1 LPAIAARLLARAAE
15 DATNARTHR
24 LDSPS
29 RGTALFRSRLT
40 FAALGTVRS
49 FGTSIALRQTTASFP
64 PNHLVEPIMQRFPIR
79 LFAVVSFAVAAI
91 APLRADA
98 RGGGFKFQ
106 VEETTIEKIQF
117 AIRTRQITSTDL
129 ITAYL
134 ERIKAYNGT
143 CVNEPEGI
151 LGPISTI
158 PDAGKINALTTLN
171 LRPAKRVEWGFDDRK
186 ARSITDPV
194 DDDPAMPDAFETAA
208 ALDLHFAKTGKL
220 IGPLHG
226 VVIALKDQYDTF
238 DMRTTSGA
246 DAFWANDRPPDDA
259 TFVAKLR
266 DAGAIILA
274 KANMGEYA
282 AGGITGQ
289 RSTFGGTMCNAYD
302 TERDPGASSGGSGM
316 AVAANFVTCAIGEET
331 GTSVRE
337 PAKNN
342 GSVGLAP
349 TRELIS
355 ADGMIQGG
363 LAERVGPICRTV
375 EDTARIL
382 DAYAGFD
389 PADPLTAFSVG
400 RKPEKPYWQYTRKK
414 RLDGVRIGVVREYMG
429 PYTEADAESLELVE
443 AAIDDLE
450 SIGAT
455 IVDPGP
461 VGLFQGCID
470 QFAPTWR
477 NQQFISQ
484 FPSTFPVDATGA
496 PTTDH
501 VASLADMFFDTSL
514 VPKTSTGQPDITG
527 LGSGNLGLGLTDTG
541 AGRFNFELYIRERG
555 DAAITTLQELLDNQE
570 YWNDPVIPA
579 RNLQGTADQKTVRN
593 AATLQTRFALQ
604 ITVLQCFSHYELD
617 AVVYPTGSVPPA
629 IITGPQEP
637 TLRNRPSSVWTYVNS
652 RGFPAMTV
660 PAGFTTVVYDRA
672 ADGTLLPPI
681 PAELPVGIDF
691 LGRPFS
697 EAKLFEIGAA
707 YEAATKHRRPP
718 PDFGPVTKTPAS
730 MFSARSAAPAAAKA
744 RPMPKPRKPTE
755 DELLDIQRN

>member
-1 LPAIAARLLARAAE
+1 MQRRSTLRRFAVGAALALLA
-15 DATNARTHR
+15 
-24 LDSPS
+24 
-29 RGTALFRSRLT
+29 
-40 FAALGTVRS
+40 
-49 FGTSIALRQTTASFP
+49 TSLS
-64 PNHLVEPIMQRFPIR
+64 
-79 LFAVVSFAVAAI
+79 
-91 APLRADA
+91 RADA
-98 RGGGFKFQ
+98 RAAGSGFQ
-106 VEETTIEKIQF
+106 VEEATIAQIHR
-117 AIRTRQITSTDL
+117 AILSKQITSTDL
-129 ITAYL
+129 VRAYL

-158 PDAGKINALTTLN
+158 PNAGKINALITLN
-171 LRPAKRVEWGFDDRK
+171 LRPAARVAWGFDERK
-186 ARSITDPV
+186 ARSMTDPV
-194 DDDPAMPDAFETAA
+194 DDDPDMPDALEYAA
-208 ALDLHFAKTGKL
+208 YLDLHFAKTGKL

-259 TFVAKLR
+259 TFVRQLR
-266 DAGAIILA
+266 QAGAIILA

-282 AGGITGQ
+282 AGGTTGT
-289 RSTFGGTMCNAYD
+289 RSTFGGTMCNPYD

-316 AVAANFVTCAIGEET
+316 AVAANLVTCAIGEET

-355 ADGMIQGG
+355 ADGMIQNGIN
-363 LAERVGPICRTV
+363 ERVGPICRTV

-382 DAYAGFD
+382 DVYAGYD
-389 PADPLTAFSVG
+389 PKDPLTAFSVG
-400 RKPEKPYWQYTRKK
+400 RKPEKPYWQYTKKK

-443 AAIDDLE
+443 KAIDDLE
-450 SIGAT
+450 SLGAT

-461 VGLFQGCID
+461 QGLFQGCVD
-470 QFAPTWR
+470 KFAPTWR
-477 NQQFISQ
+477 NQQFIAQ
-484 FPSTFPVDATGA
+484 FPDAFPIDADGRPA
-496 PTTDH
+496 TDH
-501 VASLADMFFDTSL
+501 VASLVDMFFNPSI
-514 VPKTSTGQPDITG
+514 VPKTSTGVPNITS

-541 AGRFNFELYIRERG
+541 LGRFTFEQYIRERG
-555 DAAITTLQELLDNQE
+555 DAAITTLQELIDNQE

-579 RNLQGTADQKTVRN
+579 RNLQGIANAQTVRT

-604 ITVLQCFSHYELD
+604 TVVLQCFGYLELD

-629 IITGPQEP
+629 ILTAPQEP
-637 TLRNRPSSVWTYVNS
+637 SLNGRPSSVWTFVNG

-660 PAGFTTVVYDRA
+660 PIGFTTVVYDRA
-672 ADGTLLPPI
+672 EDGTLLPPK

-718 PDFGPVTKTPAS
+718 PAFGPVGTS
-730 MFSARSAAPAAAKA
+730 SLVARAAAPAPKP
-744 RPMPKPRKPTE
+744 RPMPKPRKPTA
-755 DELLDIQRN
+755 DELADIENN